1 MRLAIVKEDPS
12 VDPRV
17 AGSPDT
23 VKRYVGLGADVV
35 VSSGAGSA
43 SGVGDG
49 EYEGAGASVVAD

>member
-1 MRLAIVKEDPS
+1 MRIAVVKES
-12 VDPRV
+12 SGSEPRV
-17 AGSPDT
+17 AASPDT